1 MPTLRELMASRRARI
16 SKLGTT
22 GRDGNVPASHTGD
35 DAGAPSVPVDAICSR
50 CSKSIRDT
58 SLVLFRRGE
67 LVHVGCRARELQLQ
81 AIEGVDR
88 ALLGRSRAAKLI
100 AYRERQRA
108 GLRAA
113 PPRMP
118 RRPCPVCHTAATVT
132 DWRPRLPWL
141 TIEGCTCRGY
151 FLWAPLLLRLEAMPD
166 EDREILSERIQA
178 VRSIGCEAW
187 VSTGNGTLHDQSLVV
202 RETRPDQPR

>member
-1 MPTLRELMASRRARI
+1 MPTLRELMASRRGRI
-16 SKLGTT
+16 LQRGTT
-22 GRDGNVPASHTGD
+22 GQDGNVSASHIED
-35 DAGAPSVPVDAICSR
+35 DAGAPSVPGDAICLR
-50 CSKSIRDT
+50 CFKPIRDT
-58 SLVLFRRGE
+58 SSVLFRRGE

-88 ALLGRSRAAKLI
+88 ALLGRSRATRLI
-100 AYRERQRA
+100 ADLERQRA
-108 GLRAA
+108 RFRAA
-113 PPRMP
+113 ARRRP

-141 TIEGCTCRGY
+141 TIEGCTCRGF

-187 VSTGNGTLHDQSLVV
+187 VSTRNGTLHDQSLVV